1 MNNFYKSLEVGK
13 QSEKIVLN
21 RIKNKYPSAYI
32 KDGYFKDFDIFIPEI
47 DTSVEVKKD
56 FKSQYT
62 GNVVVE
68 ILMNGEPSALSTTKA
83 DWWVFHLD
91 DSTFIWIRPEQI
103 KDMIHREKF
112 EPVRFVGKGD
122 CAYKVAYLVKKD
134 YLYVYGRNMNVY
146 QESYVK

>member
-1 MNNFYKSLEVGK
+1 MNNFYQSLEVGK

-91 DSTFIWIRPEQI
+91 DI
-103 KDMIHREKF
+103 
-112 EPVRFVGKGD
+112 RFVGKGD

>member
-1 MNNFYKSLEVGK
+1 MTVH
-13 QSEKIVLN
+13 
-21 RIKNKYPSAYI
+21 
-32 KDGYFKDFDIFIPEI
+32 
-47 DTSVEVKKD
+47 
-56 FKSQYT
+56 
-62 GNVVVE
+62 
-68 ILMNGEPSALSTTKA
+68 LSG
-83 DWWVFHLD
+83 
-91 DSTFIWIRPEQI
+91 SRPEQI